1 MSCFCS
7 CIIFIFYPIDLL
19 AENSY
24 NNDNQS
30 GPSSAEEAAFPPTYA
45 ALPTTKLEEE
55 LNPFE
60 QSFENIEDKQKQPL
74 QHNLPSLQMLETTYM
89 NDENEWDS
97 SSRSG
102 ILSPSMLSRATNT
115 NTTGKLIF
123 LLIVYCYTKCC
134 YIRLS
139 LQFDNINI

>member
-1 MSCFCS
+1 MVF
-7 CIIFIFYPIDLL
+7 FFYLIDLL

-30 GPSSAEEAAFPPTYA
+30 GPSSAEEAVFPPTYA

-60 QSFENIEDKQKQPL
+60 QSFEKVEDNQRQPL
-74 QHNLPSLQMLETTYM
+74 QHNLPSLQMMETSYM
-89 NDENEWDS
+89 NNENEWDS
-97 SSRSG
+97 SLRSD
-102 ILSPSMLSRATNT
+102 ILSPSILSRVTNT

-123 LLIVYCYTKCC
+123 LLITYCYTKCY
-134 YIRLS
+134 YIHLS